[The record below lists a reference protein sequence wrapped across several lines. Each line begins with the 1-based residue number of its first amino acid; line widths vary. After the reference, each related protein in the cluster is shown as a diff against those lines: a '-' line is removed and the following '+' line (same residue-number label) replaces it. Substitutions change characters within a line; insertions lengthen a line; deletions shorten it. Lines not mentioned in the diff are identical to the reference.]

1 MAELNKEAKQEYEIL
16 RQGSEEVMKIDY
28 SKSTFTASLEG
39 DADVMA
45 KTIDKLIEVPS
56 VSRIILNQ
64 RKNYEYDFEQTSMLK
79 ELSSLYNY
87 LIRQRKILGY
97 INSGPDQECQQCY
110 PEGYGELRYVVYNM
124 IKGDP
129 IGAYVQVKRL
139 MRQERIAMDKE
150 NDRLVR
156 CRQRYLNL
164 LSYLFELLGRLK
176 IVQEVKDN
184 LDGHVIGDR
193 EIYSLVLRPSITPNF
208 MFTKLMSE
216 PPKNG
221 IELDA
226 YSVKGNDIVIY
237 KIPGEVKNMYHITP
251 PEFKISEDRYM
262 LLDLARSVLA
272 KYEPRAE
279 EFTDPSRMRRTF
291 YNIGMDLL
299 QELAD
304 NKGIEISLDELKEL
318 SNILVRYTVG
328 FGLIEILLNDDKIQD
343 VVVNSPI
350 GQTNAFIVHQ
360 DYDECVT
367 NIIPAREDGD
377 SWATKFRLLSGRPLD
392 EANPVLDTEL
402 TLENAR
408 ARASI
413 MTRPLNPL
421 GLSFSFRRHRDTPWT
436 LPLFIKAGMI
446 NPLAAGLMSYFID
459 GARTMLIAGTRG
471 SGKTSLLDASL
482 LEIMRKFRIITIEDT
497 LELSTRRL
505 RELGYNLQ
513 TMKVRAALMSG
524 GTEVAADEGIRTSLR
539 MGDSCLI
546 VGEVRSSIRGNEEVV
561 IINDGITKRLPIK
574 DLEGKDLSNC
584 LVPTLGFDLKMKL
597 SKLTG
602 FVKHPPRNKLLRIK
616 TRTGREVTVT
626 HDHSLFVSTKD
637 FKVSP
642 VECKDLK
649 IGDQVVIPAS
659 IPYGYNDID
668 FLNIM
673 DILPDFRLINFED
686 YVRQSI
692 SRLGWKQATNICNIN
707 SGDIYNYFRSQKTN
721 IPIINFRSLMN
732 AASVEWSPS
741 ILFVTKGT
749 SVPIPAVLPMTGDLC
764 RLFGYYVSEGYS
776 SDIKNREGGR
786 VVITNSD
793 NRILDDVKRLSLNIF
808 GIKPSLKEVHG
819 LGKAVQVHLVS
830 KPLATLVDRLGFG
843 RTCKEKRIP
852 SFVYGLSKQKIAQ
865 FLRGMYSGD
874 GGFTSSI
881 KSGNC
886 VRYFTTSKRLAEDLM
901 YLLLT
906 FNIVARLR
914 FVKAKKTSYSD
925 LWIVEFKDRGMVE
938 TFLNKIGFVNKNP
951 TILKKAWQHTR
962 TSTVYFD
969 KSLLRLHLKKYP
981 RKFRH
986 LFRFSRCSKNY
997 LEKVVS
1003 SKECD
1008 VSDDLRTFG
1017 LGEFFL
1023 DEIKE
1028 IEEINLSMPEPVYD
1042 LSVEPSQNFVGG
1054 FGGILLHNTEASAL
1068 FESMRVG
1075 ALSNV
1080 VAGTIHGGSPYAVF
1094 DRVVNDLK
1102 VPRTSFKATDIIIVA
1117 NPIRSADGLKK
1128 YRRVTQITEVRKNWE
1143 NDPEKEHGFVDLM
1156 RYNVKT
1162 DQLEPTDELINGDSE
1177 VIKAIAGNVKE
1188 WAGDWDAV
1196 WENILLRAKIKQKLV
1211 DYAIKLKRDDILE
1224 ADFVAKNND
1233 IFHELINDVRETQG
1247 KLDNK
1252 LVFKKWDEWIRA
1264 FLKESSQRTEK
1275 K

>member
-1 MAELNKEAKQEYEIL
+1 MAEIKKEAKQEYEIL

-110 PEGYGELRYVVYNM
+110 PDGYNELRYVVYNM

-139 MRQERIAMDKE
+139 MRQERIAMDKG

-176 IVQEVKDN
+176 IVKEVKDN

-237 KIPGEVKNMYHITP
+237 KIPGEVKNLYHITP

-367 NIIPAREDGD
+367 NIIPAKEDGD

-446 NPLAAGLMSYFID
+446 NPLAAGLMSFFID

-482 LEIMRKFRIITIEDT
+482 LEIMRKFRIITVEDT

-546 VGEVRSSIRGNEEVV
+546 VGEVRS
-561 IINDGITKRLPIK
+561 
-574 DLEGKDLSNC
+574 LE
-584 LVPTLGFDLKMKL
+584 
-597 SKLTG
+597 
-602 FVKHPPRNKLLRIK
+602 
-616 TRTGREVTVT
+616 
-626 HDHSLFVSTKD
+626 
-637 FKVSP
+637 
-642 VECKDLK
+642 
-649 IGDQVVIPAS
+649 
-659 IPYGYNDID
+659 
-668 FLNIM
+668 
-673 DILPDFRLINFED
+673 
-686 YVRQSI
+686 
-692 SRLGWKQATNICNIN
+692 
-707 SGDIYNYFRSQKTN
+707 
-721 IPIINFRSLMN
+721 
-732 AASVEWSPS
+732 AAA
-741 ILFVTKGT
+741 L
-749 SVPIPAVLPMTGDLC
+749 
-764 RLFGYYVSEGYS
+764 Y
-776 SDIKNREGGR
+776 
-786 VVITNSD
+786 
-793 NRILDDVKRLSLNIF
+793 
-808 GIKPSLKEVHG
+808 
-819 LGKAVQVHLVS
+819 
-830 KPLATLVDRLGFG
+830 
-843 RTCKEKRIP
+843 
-852 SFVYGLSKQKIAQ
+852 
-865 FLRGMYSGD
+865 
-874 GGFTSSI
+874 
-881 KSGNC
+881 
-886 VRYFTTSKRLAEDLM
+886 
-901 YLLLT
+901 
-906 FNIVARLR
+906 
-914 FVKAKKTSYSD
+914 
-925 LWIVEFKDRGMVE
+925 
-938 TFLNKIGFVNKNP
+938 
-951 TILKKAWQHTR
+951 
-962 TSTVYFD
+962 
-969 KSLLRLHLKKYP
+969 
-981 RKFRH
+981 
-986 LFRFSRCSKNY
+986 
-997 LEKVVS
+997 
-1003 SKECD
+1003 
-1008 VSDDLRTFG
+1008 
-1017 LGEFFL
+1017 
-1023 DEIKE
+1023 
-1028 IEEINLSMPEPVYD
+1028 
-1042 LSVEPSQNFVGG
+1042 
-1054 FGGILLHNTEASAL
+1054 EA
-1068 FESMRVG
+1068 MRVG
-1075 ALSNV
+1075 ALANV
-1080 VAGTIHGGSPYAVF
+1080 VAGTIHGGTPYGVF

-1102 VPRTSFKATDIIIVA
+1102 VPRTSFKATDIIIIA
-1117 NPIRSADGLKK
+1117 IPIRSPDGLKK

-1211 DYAIKLKRDDILE
+1211 EYAIKLKRDDILE

-1252 LVFKKWDEWIRA
+1252 LVFKKWDEWIKA
-1264 FLKESSQRTEK
+1264 FLKSSK